1 MTQAVAR
8 AAFARP
14 ARVAPRRRRPRA
26 RAPRAGNS
34 LCDGISTET
43 PEAARRQ
50 MAREVTAAMFHVGG
64 PLESRLLRLPVPL
77 APPPPALTALASARE
92 PRRSLRASLHPRRL
106 RVPDVENALR
116 CRCELTPSERAAGC
130 RRMRCRASN
139 RYVADLFAIIG
150 GDRGRCEVD
159 PVVGSRDDAS
169 RHRLSRFDLFHA
181 HAFADAETK
190 TVGLL
195 FHASEY
201 PAFDADSFP
210 YKLGRCQTDS
220 ACAFDERKHA
230 RRNVLWVARTR
241 EPSGTVDVAFAALD
255 TSRGRETSPNPLH
268 DTLLSVREL
277 HTTFE
282 GDFGDVAGDL
292 LYLHELRDR
301 KPKHRVFA
309 FAG

>member
-1 MTQAVAR
+1 M
-8 AAFARP
+8 
-14 ARVAPRRRRPRA
+14 
-26 RAPRAGNS
+26 
-34 LCDGISTET
+34 
-43 PEAARRQ
+43 
-50 MAREVTAAMFHVGG
+50 
-64 PLESRLLRLPVPL
+64 
-77 APPPPALTALASARE
+77 
-92 PRRSLRASLHPRRL
+92 
-106 RVPDVENALR
+106 
-116 CRCELTPSERAAGC
+116 
-130 RRMRCRASN
+130 
-139 RYVADLFAIIG
+139 
-150 GDRGRCEVD
+150 
-159 PVVGSRDDAS
+159 GSRDDAS

>member
-1 MTQAVAR
+1 
-8 AAFARP
+8 
-14 ARVAPRRRRPRA
+14 
-26 RAPRAGNS
+26 
-34 LCDGISTET
+34 
-43 PEAARRQ
+43 
-50 MAREVTAAMFHVGG
+50 MAREVIDAMFQVGG

-150 GDRGRCEVD
+150 GDRERCEVD

>member
-1 MTQAVAR
+1 M
-8 AAFARP
+8 
-14 ARVAPRRRRPRA
+14 
-26 RAPRAGNS
+26 
-34 LCDGISTET
+34 
-43 PEAARRQ
+43 
-50 MAREVTAAMFHVGG
+50 
-64 PLESRLLRLPVPL
+64 
-77 APPPPALTALASARE
+77 ALASARE

-150 GDRGRCEVD
+150 GNRERCEAD
-159 PVVGSRDDAS
+159 PTVGSRDAS
-169 RHRLSRFDLFHA
+169 CSHRLSRYDLFHA

-210 YKLGRCQTDS
+210 HKLGYCQTDS

-230 RRNVLWVARTR
+230 TRNVLWVARTGN

-268 DTLLSVREL
+268 DVLLSVREL